1 MKDEAQ
7 AGARH
12 ALCARFTCGINC
24 GSACLL
30 SVMRDVQGNVRIRP
44 DLPAGVRAN
53 SQGPCRIGLG
63 MLRWQN
69 APERL
74 KYPLKRVG
82 SRGEGRFERIGWD
95 EAVDIL
101 ANSLRRTIKE
111 YGNESVYVAY
121 GTGVHSV
128 TGNAHKRLL
137 NLLGGYLRRIY
148 DYSTHMVQ
156 ASVPYL
162 FGDDFSPYVKG
173 FSSSYTEACNHA
185 DLMLLFGDNP
195 VETRRGPMSQ
205 RSDFERARQ
214 AVRSRGGRIMHVDC
228 RRNGSVGADEEWI
241 PLRPGTDAAL
251 VAGIAYVLIGDDLVD
266 RAFLHR
272 YCVGF
277 DEQTMPARY
286 RGKHA
291 SYEDYV
297 LGRASDG
304 VAKTPEWASSVTD
317 VPAERIR
324 LLAHQLAA
332 AKAPFISQGWG
343 VQRHAN
349 GETATRAIS
358 VLPCLLGCIGRPGCN
373 TGQRPTESPVE
384 LVPELPQ
391 GENPCS
397 VGIPAYEWLNAV
409 AFGSQL
415 TAKNA
420 GVQGAEH
427 LSHGIKFLW
436 NYAGNC
442 LTNQHGDINWAHRV
456 LADESKCEFIVVQDT
471 VMTDTARYA
480 DLVLPDVM
488 QCERLHMRANGFSA
502 FGHQVLLCPPA
513 FSAPG
518 ECRSSYDVMADVA
531 ERFGIRQAFTQG
543 RTEEEWVRYLY
554 GRARADTP
562 NLPSWE
568 TLMQTGVYSERE
580 PAERGLAAYIA
591 DPAGHPLATPSGKIE
606 IFSARLAE
614 LSREWE
620 LPKGQ
625 HIAPLPVYE
634 PECDGRTALTESIGP
649 ATSADG
655 AKARFPLQCV
665 GWHDRMRVHSS
676 FGFADGGG
684 MGASRARHRLWMNP
698 ADAQPRGIATG
709 DEAIVESVVG
719 AIRITVRVTDEIARG
734 VVGMPQGAW
743 YAPNT
748 ASTDNRQA
756 TTAAGDAVDSG
767 GCINTLTSYR
777 PTPLAK
783 GNGAANSARVQVR
796 KSRPVRIDA

>member
-1 MKDEAQ
+1 MARGEAQ
-7 AGARH
+7 G
-12 ALCARFTCGINC
+12 CEQQPNARFTCGINC

-30 SVMRDVQGNVRIRP
+30 SVVPDGRGNVCIRP
-44 DLPAGVRAN
+44 HVPEGAQAN

-63 MLRWQN
+63 MLRWQR

-82 SRGEGRFERIGWD
+82 HRGEGRFERISWN
-95 EAVDIL
+95 EAVDML
-101 ANSLRRTIKE
+101 ADALRDTIRT
-111 YGNESVYVAY
+111 YGNESIYVAY
-121 GTGVHSV
+121 GTGVHTV

-137 NLLGGYLRRIY
+137 NLLGGYMRRIY

-173 FSSSYTEACNHA
+173 FSSSYTEAAEHA
-185 DLMLLFGDNP
+185 DMMLLFGDNP
-195 VETRRGPMSQ
+195 VETRRGPLGQ
-205 RSDFERARQ
+205 RRDFERARQ
-214 AVRSRGGRIMHVDC
+214 AVRARGGRIVHVDC
-228 RRNGSVGADEEWI
+228 RRNGSVAAEDEWI

-251 VAGIAYVLIGDDLVD
+251 VAGIAHALISEGLVD
-266 RAFLHR
+266 RVFLHR

-277 DEQTMPARY
+277 DEQTMPASY

-297 LGRASDG
+297 MGRATDG
-304 VAKTPEWASSVTD
+304 QAKTPEWAASVTGI
-317 VPAERIR
+317 PAARIR
-324 LLAHQLAA
+324 LLARQLAA

-391 GENPCS
+391 GENPCK

-409 AFGSQL
+409 AFGPQL

-420 GVQGAEH
+420 GVQGAER
-427 LSHGIKFLW
+427 LSSGIKFLW

-442 LTNQHGDINWAHRV
+442 LTNQHGDINWAHKI
-456 LADESKCEFIVVQDT
+456 LADESKCAFIVVQDT

-488 QCERLHMRANGFSA
+488 QCEHLHLRASGFSA

-518 ECRSSYDVMADVA
+518 ECRSSYEVMADVA
-531 ERFGIRQAFTQG
+531 ERFGMRDAFTQG
-543 RTEEEWVRYLY
+543 RSEEEWVRFLY
-554 GRARADTP
+554 EQARAEAP
-562 NLPSWE
+562 HLPSWDA
-568 TLMQTGVYSERE
+568 LMQTGSYSERE
-580 PAERGLAAYIA
+580 PAERGLAAFVEN
-591 DPAGHPLATPSGKIE
+591 PASHPLRTPSGKIE
-606 IFSARLAE
+606 IFSARLAA
-614 LSREWE
+614 LSQEWE
-620 LPKGQ
+620 LPAGQ
-625 HIAPLPVYE
+625 AIEPLPVYE
-634 PECDGRTALTESIGP
+634 PERDERTALTESAAPISGQ
-649 ATSADG
+649 DG
-655 AKARFPLQCV
+655 TAVRFPLQCI

-676 FGFADGGG
+676 FGFADDGG

-698 ADAQPRGIATG
+698 QDARPRGIETG
-709 DEAIVESVVG
+709 DRVIVESAVG
-719 AIRITVRVTDEIARG
+719 AVRIPVRVTDEIACG

-743 YAPNT
+743 YRPAAAPE
-748 ASTDNRQA
+748 D
-756 TTAAGDAVDSG
+756 GDAVADTVDALDCG
-767 GCINTLTSYR
+767 GCINTLTAYR

-783 GNGAANSARVQVR
+783 GNGAANSTRVQVR
-796 KSRPVRIDA
+796 RVG